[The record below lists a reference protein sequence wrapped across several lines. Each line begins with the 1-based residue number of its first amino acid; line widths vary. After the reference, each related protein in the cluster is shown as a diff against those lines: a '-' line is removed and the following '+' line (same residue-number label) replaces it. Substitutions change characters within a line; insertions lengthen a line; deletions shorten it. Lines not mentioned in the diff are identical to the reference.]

1 LRSTQRRIVAV
12 SEDKEPQPIW
22 RQQSPIDLVLGTSL
36 PTTFARDYLVI
47 GYPNADL
54 PGRFK
59 SHNFYFDAP
68 PPLTFNGQEASLE
81 RLHIHSP
88 SEHRLDGKA
97 FDFEIHFV
105 NPLKDSSGDSKA
117 VVIGVFFKERRGAAT
132 PPSIRALDEALKARA
147 TTRAGAGTGGEVSGS
162 VNPSDFLPV
171 NRGQFFR
178 YEGSLTTGDF
188 DQVISWFVLPH
199 LVFVSPKDVAELKKH
214 AHEPA
219 REVQA
224 LDRRFVLRNFT

>member
-1 LRSTQRRIVAV
+1 MGERTDALRGGVRR
-12 SEDKEPQPIW
+12 
-22 RQQSPIDLVLGTSL
+22 
-36 PTTFARDYLVI
+36 
-47 GYPNADL
+47 
-54 PGRFK
+54 
-59 SHNFYFDAP
+59 HP
-68 PPLTFNGQEASLE
+68 P
-81 RLHIHSP
+81 
-88 SEHRLDGKA
+88 
-97 FDFEIHFV
+97 
-105 NPLKDSSGDSKA
+105 SGDSKA

-224 LDRRFVLRNFT
+224 LDRRFVLRNFA